1 MRASKWRIA
10 PLLTWTFLVWISR
23 VRNVLTDQ
31 DLEVAGVAWRLGAA
45 GIFLGLAA
53 AVLGQLIS
61 GHQGTQQLKWLATWS
76 IGFWLVRGSGILI
89 DSNWSFEFKAV
100 HTALMVVTFAVVA
113 LAISGSNSG
122 ERSRLKKP

>member
-76 IGFWLVRGSGILI
+76 IGFWLVRGAGILI

-100 HTALMVVTFAVVA
+100 HSALMIVTFAMVA
-113 LAISGSNSG
+113 LAISGP
-122 ERSRLKKP
+122 RLRE